1 MEKKDKLDIGL
12 YNDYY
17 GALLTEHQRSLVSDY
32 YDRDM
37 SLAEI
42 AAERGIS
49 PQGVRDA
56 LIRAERQLEE
66 YERKLGIVE
75 KSRKLAAMLRGAAE
89 SEGDER
95 TKKLLLDAA
104 DML

>member
-1 MEKKDKLDIGL
+1 MEKKDKLYISL

-17 GALLTEHQRSLVSDY
+17 GALLTPHQRDVVADY

-49 PQGVRDA
+49 PQGVRDT
-56 LIRAERQLEE
+56 LQRAEKQLQDL
-66 YERKLGIVE
+66 ERKLGIVA
-75 KSRKLAAMLRGAAE
+75 KSRAITDTL
-89 SEGDER
+89 
-95 TKKLLLDAA
+95 TQAA
-104 DML
+104 DMAGDGAVKDKILDALRMI

>member
-1 MEKKDKLDIGL
+1 MEKKDKLYIGL

-42 AAERGIS
+42 AAE
-49 PQGVRDA
+49 
-56 LIRAERQLEE
+56 
-66 YERKLGIVE
+66 
-75 KSRKLAAMLRGAAE
+75 
-89 SEGDER
+89 
-95 TKKLLLDAA
+95 
-104 DML
+104 